1 VKNVGHRARHL
12 ELLEEI
18 ESAQSFSDMTDLDL
32 FAACGM
38 ALLGAESAYPDMI
51 RKDNTTTDFSD
62 VIEMYD

>member
-1 VKNVGHRARHL
+1 MKNTGHRARHI

-18 ESAQSFSDMTDLDL
+18 ESAQSFSDMTDLDV

-51 RKDNTTTDFSD
+51 KKDNTSSDFSGF
-62 VIEMYD
+62 IEMYD